1 MHVAAGNF
9 RRLGSGG
16 DANNKTNKKPSMK
29 TNPFLIVLSALAT
42 VLFAVGSA
50 QAGVLATYNNGT
62 ALGLFSDSGT
72 KILDYSTTLTG
83 AKAVATDNSGNVY
96 VGDGGS
102 IKKYDIATGA
112 FVRDIV
118 TAVGAGYIATEALAF
133 NPAKPG
139 EIISISPYNGSN
151 GQMVRWNTSL
161 TNIADPGY
169 ITVGVGYTG
178 AACYPDGALYA
189 STGAAGVVEGFWSDT
204 FGYLGVVKSGLGTV
218 SGVASIPGT
227 DLYYLSSSLNYVRT
241 QISDLN
247 IITGLNDPRGIAGAD
262 TSLFVANFG
271 TDQILNYDTSGNL
284 LGSFSITD
292 PLALAYTSVPEP
304 STFALGI
311 LGITA
316 LALAGRRATR
326 RSSCDS

>member
-102 IKKYDIATGA
+102 IKKYDIASGT
-112 FVRDIV
+112 FLRDIV
-118 TAVGAGYIATEALAF
+118 AGAGYTSTEALAF

-189 STGAAGVVEGFWSDT
+189 TTGAAGLVEAFWSDT
-204 FGYLGVVKSGLGTV
+204 LVVIGVAKTGLGTAG
-218 SGVASIPGT
+218 GVASIPGT
-227 DLYYLSSSLNYVRT
+227 DLYYVSSSLNKVQT
-241 QISDLN
+241 QITGLD
-247 IITGLNDPRGIAGAD
+247 IITGLNDPRGIAGAG
-262 TSLFVANFG
+262 TNLFVANFG

-316 LALAGRRATR
+316 LALAGRRAIR
-326 RSSCDS
+326 RSPCDS